1 MRRKSSL
8 GMDKTQPALI
18 VQHGNTA
25 QKHRPIDRA
34 GMTLGQ
40 ARGCDIE
47 LDAPEV
53 SNIHCVITRGPDGLY
68 IRDCNSRT
76 GTRVNGERIREAYLH
91 DDDVLQIGPFSFQ
104 IYLPKV
110 FVTQPERGPAL
121 SASAPASAPAQEI
134 DPDMEKALAEKE
146 GELEQKEKDLHNQLR
161 DFEQK
166 KRQWEE
172 TKNLL
177 AKGQE
182 NVKEHSKKTESR
194 IQQLEE
200 ELKQRQGKVQQGE
213 QELAKRQSQIQ
224 QTEKELKQRQT
235 QVEKE
240 IQNRLKESQQRCQE
254 MERAQTEALK
264 EKASST
270 HEEGS
275 DQSRELEL
283 RKQELDKHA
292 RQLQTLQQRL
302 REDEEKL
309 RQERQDLQQG
319 SQPPVAQPVQAN
331 HESPDLAQIKDEIL
345 AGVAGQ
351 QEALVQLQNR
361 LQEQQTSHEPPDF
374 AQTKDEILAGVAGQQ
389 EALAQL
395 QNQLQDTLQ
404 KHHDEVAELLGELK
418 SLHIANRDQQTNH
431 VEILRQAILL
441 IHNQMVRGTR
451 DSQPTHASATDL
463 STAPVDQEHKPKD
476 KLAERLRAID
486 AKIPAA
492 GSRSRHG

>member
-1 MRRKSSL
+1 
-8 GMDKTQPALI
+8 MDKTQPALI

-25 QKHRPIDRA
+25 QKERPIDRA

-134 DPDMEKALAEKE
+134 DPDLEKALAEKE
-146 GELEQKEKDLHNQLR
+146 GELEQKEKDLQNQLR

-177 AKGQE
+177 AKGQD
-182 NVKEHSKKTESR
+182 NVKEHSKKAESR
-194 IQQLEE
+194 VQQLEE
-200 ELKQRQGKVQQGE
+200 ELKLRQAKIQQGE

-235 QVEKE
+235 QVEKD
-240 IQNRLKESQQRCQE
+240 IQTRLKESQQRCQE
-254 MERAQTEALK
+254 MEQAQTEALTH
-264 EKASST
+264 KASSAE
-270 HEEGS
+270 H
-275 DQSRELEL
+275 SRELDL
-283 RKQELDKHA
+283 RKQELDKYA

-302 REDEEKL
+302 REDQEKL
-309 RQERQDLQQG
+309 NQERQNLQQG
-319 SQPPVAQPVQAN
+319 SQPLVAQPVQAN
-331 HESPDLAQIKDEIL
+331 HEGPDLAAIKDEIL
-345 AGVAGQ
+345 AGIAGQ

-361 LQEQQTSHEPPDF
+361 LQEQPTSHEPADF
-374 AQTKDEILAGVAGQQ
+374 AGVKDEILAGVAGQQ

-404 KHHDEVAELLGELK
+404 KHYGETAELLGELK

-441 IHNQMVRGTR
+441 IHNQMARGTR

-476 KLAERLRAID
+476 KLAERLRAIE
-486 AKIPAA
+486 AKIPAV